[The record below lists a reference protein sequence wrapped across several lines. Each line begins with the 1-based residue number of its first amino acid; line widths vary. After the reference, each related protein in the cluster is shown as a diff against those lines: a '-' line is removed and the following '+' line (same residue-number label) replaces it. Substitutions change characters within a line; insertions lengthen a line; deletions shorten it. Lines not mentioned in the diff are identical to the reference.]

1 MKRLVTMVCAAAVA
15 ATLAACGSGSPSGG
29 TAATDDGGAS
39 PAEGMTAVKVGAIPI
54 GDVAP
59 LHLGKAKGFFEEE
72 GLDLTIENTTGGAVS
87 VPGVVSGSFDFAF
100 GNTVSLMVAR
110 DQGLDLKYVVN
121 GTRASDEDDV
131 DFAGVVVAKDS
142 DIKSVTDLEGKT
154 VSSNNL
160 ANIGDTTIRT
170 AVDKAG
176 GDGSSLK
183 FVEVAFPDA
192 LAAVENGQV
201 DAALILEP
209 FLTSAIKSGARVV
222 SWPYRG
228 THPNLDIGG
237 YFTSADK
244 IKQDPELV
252 QKFTAAMTKSMNYAQ
267 ENPDEV
273 RKIIG
278 TYTKTDPALLQEIV
292 LPRFDPQFDRDA
304 AQTLADAVLKY
315 GTVDKDVDLDALL
328 PANSQ

>member
-15 ATLAACGSGSPSGG
+15 SMLAACGGGSPSGQSV
-29 TAATDDGGAS
+29 ATDDAGS
-39 PAEGMTAVKVGAIPI
+39 PAEGLTAVKVGAIPI

-121 GTRASDEDDV
+121 GTRASNEDDV

-142 DIKSVTDLEGKT
+142 DIQTATDLEGKT

-160 ANIGDTTIRT
+160 ANIGDTTVRT

-222 SWPYRG
+222 SWPYRE

-252 QKFTAAMTKSMNYAQ
+252 EKFTAAMTKSMNYAQ

-278 TYTKTDPALLQEIV
+278 TYTKTDPALLEEIV
-292 LPRFDPQFDRDA
+292 LPRFDPEFDRDA
-304 AQTLADAVLKY
+304 AQTLAEATLKY
-315 GTVDKDVDLDALL
+315 GTVDNEVDLDALL
-328 PANSQ
+328 PAESR

>member
-15 ATLAACGSGSPSGG
+15 ATLGACGAGSPSGES
-29 TAATDDGGAS
+29 AATDAGTS
-39 PAEGMTAVKVGAIPI
+39 PAAGLTAVTVGAIPI

-121 GTRASDEDDV
+121 GTRASDQDDV

-142 DIKSVTDLEGKT
+142 DIQSVTDLEGKT

-209 FLTSAIKSGARVV
+209 FLTTAIKSGARVV
-222 SWPYRG
+222 SWPYRE

-252 QKFTAAMTKSMNYAQ
+252 EKFTAAMTKSMNYAQ

-278 TYTKTDPALLQEIV
+278 TYTKTDPALLEEIV
-292 LPRFDPQFDRDA
+292 LPRFDPEFDRDA
-304 AQTLADAVLKY
+304 AQTLADAALKY
-315 GTVDKDVDLDALL
+315 GTIENKVDLDALL
-328 PANSQ
+328 PTGSQ

>member
-15 ATLAACGSGSPSGG
+15 ATLAACGAGSPSGES
-29 TAATDDGGAS
+29 AATDAGSA

-121 GTRASDEDDV
+121 GTRASNEDDV

-142 DIKSVTDLEGKT
+142 DIQTVTDLEGKT

-252 QKFTAAMTKSMNYAQ
+252 EKFTAAMTKSMNYAQ

-278 TYTKTDPALLQEIV
+278 TYTKTDPALLEEIV
-292 LPRFDPQFDRDA
+292 LPRFDPKFDRDA
-304 AQTLADAVLKY
+304 AQTLSDAVLKY
-315 GTVDKDVDLDALL
+315 GTVDNTVDLDALL
-328 PANSQ
+328 PAEGQ

>member
-15 ATLAACGSGSPSGG
+15 ATLAACGAGSPSGG
-29 TAATDDGGAS
+29 PAATDAGAS
-39 PAEGMTAVKVGAIPI
+39 PVEGMTAVKVGAIPI

-121 GTRASDEDDV
+121 GTRASNEDDV
-131 DFAGVVVAKDS
+131 DFAGVVVAKGS
-142 DIKSVTDLEGKT
+142 DIQAVTDLEGKT

-222 SWPYRG
+222 SWPYRE

-252 QKFTAAMTKSMNYAQ
+252 EKFTAAMTKSMNYAQ

-278 TYTKTDPALLQEIV
+278 TYTKTDPALLEEIV
-292 LPRFDPQFDRDA
+292 LPRFDPTFDRDA

-315 GTVDKDVDLDALL
+315 GTVDSTVDLDALL
-328 PANSQ
+328 PPESQ